1 MARSLYLFQ
10 TAVLGCAACNKNEAM
25 HLKCLAS
32 PFDAAPR
39 APDCINVRSYETDEG
54 EPKEKH
60 QHQSTAL
67 RNGQPRFS
75 KGEGSTE

>member
-25 HLKCLAS
+25 HLRCLAS

-39 APDCINVRSYETDEG
+39 APDCINVRLYETDEG
-54 EPKEKH
+54 EPTPGETPTPEH
-60 QHQSTAL
+60 GA
-67 RNGQPRFS
+67 S
-75 KGEGSTE
+75 KRPAEV